1 MEEAR
6 DAYINHRYIYQPIF
20 VPQPCSSCAN
30 TQALKHYA
38 RQVNGQIQ
46 VNLETPELSKQAKE
60 ERELKLQNQEVRPD
74 IEESLDP
81 VELCH
86 MTSSPPRILL
96 DSAALCLTGCVCCS
110 LSVEYLAG
118 TPCPNNTGSPP
129 HVTGTYP
136 AEDKSAKTRCNVKCG
151 TERQFYCAECGKCFT
166 QQGHL
171 QLHLRTHSG
180 EKPYKCEECHK
191 AFTQSCHLQ
200 VHRRTHSGE
209 RPFPCE
215 ICGKRFT
222 QSVNL
227 QQHRIIHSGE
237 KPYSCSEC
245 SKTFARN
252 GHLQVQ
258 QARVGLCSERTL
270 AGITGS
276 SSPLLGTRP
285 LQVHLRT
292 HTGEKPFPC
301 GICGKRFAQQG
312 QLQAHNR
319 IHLGETFEKKR
330 YSVKST

>member
-1 MEEAR
+1 MYMKLLMYDFNSFR
-6 DAYINHRYIYQPIF
+6 DE
-20 VPQPCSSCAN
+20 
-30 TQALKHYA
+30 K
-38 RQVNGQIQ
+38 
-46 VNLETPELSKQAKE
+46 EE

-81 VELCH
+81 VEL
-86 MTSSPPRILL
+86 
-96 DSAALCLTGCVCCS
+96 

-118 TPCPNNTGSPP
+118 TPCPNNAGSSP
-129 HVTGTYP
+129 HVTAPGSYC
-136 AEDKSAKTRCNVKCG
+136 AEDKSTKTRCNVKCG

-222 QSVNL
+222 QGVNL
-227 QQHRIIHSGE
+227 QQHRIIHSGV

-252 GHLQVQ
+252 GHLQEKSPFL
-258 QARVGLCSERTL
+258 AASAGNASPSRASFKPTTEYTL
-270 AGITGS
+270 
-276 SSPLLGTRP
+276 
-285 LQVHLRT
+285 
-292 HTGEKPFPC
+292 EKHS
-301 GICGKRFAQQG
+301 KRKDTALNPHSFDG
-312 QLQAHNR
+312 GDFNR
-319 IHLGETFEKKR
+319 IQAVQTLVRELYPVREL
-330 YSVKST
+330 VAVCVDIL

>member
-38 RQVNGQIQ
+38 RQ
-46 VNLETPELSKQAKE
+46 E
-60 ERELKLQNQEVRPD
+60 ERELKLQNQKVGPD

-81 VELCH
+81 VEL
-86 MTSSPPRILL
+86 
-96 DSAALCLTGCVCCS
+96 

-129 HVTGTYP
+129 HVT
-136 AEDKSAKTRCNVKCG
+136 DWID
-151 TERQFYCAECGKCFT
+151 
-166 QQGHL
+166 
-171 QLHLRTHSG
+171 
-180 EKPYKCEECHK
+180 EKIGVRIP
-191 AFTQSCHLQ
+191 
-200 VHRRTHSGE
+200 VGRTHSGE

-252 GHLQVQ
+252 GHLQV
-258 QARVGLCSERTL
+258 
-270 AGITGS
+270 
-276 SSPLLGTRP
+276 
-285 LQVHLRT
+285 HLRT

-330 YSVKST
+330 HSVKST

>member
-1 MEEAR
+1 MILSVFPQ
-6 DAYINHRYIYQPIF
+6 YIFISVAFQ
-20 VPQPCSSCAN
+20 
-30 TQALKHYA
+30 
-38 RQVNGQIQ
+38 
-46 VNLETPELSKQAKE
+46 E

-81 VELCH
+81 VEL
-86 MTSSPPRILL
+86 
-96 DSAALCLTGCVCCS
+96 

-129 HVTGTYP
+129 HVTGSYS

-252 GHLQVQ
+252 GHLQV
-258 QARVGLCSERTL
+258 
-270 AGITGS
+270 
-276 SSPLLGTRP
+276 
-285 LQVHLRT
+285 HLRT